1 MRNGIILVGAIACSG
16 CAMDGALT
24 IAPACKPNPCG
35 PPVVVRSCDSGSSPQ
50 SFPAPLPPPRM
61 PEPVADPGALS
72 PILDPGPLPE
82 PAPIA
87 VPPAPL
93 PTTRWK
99 PVRVETK

>member
-1 MRNGIILVGAIACSG
+1 
-16 CAMDGALT
+16 
-24 IAPACKPNPCG
+24 
-35 PPVVVRSCDSGSSPQ
+35 
-50 SFPAPLPPPRM
+50 M